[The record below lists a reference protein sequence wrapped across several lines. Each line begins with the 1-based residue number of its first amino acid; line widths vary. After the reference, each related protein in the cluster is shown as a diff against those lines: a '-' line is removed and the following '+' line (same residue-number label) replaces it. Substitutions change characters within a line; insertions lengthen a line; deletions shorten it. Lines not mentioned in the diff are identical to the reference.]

1 MTKNKLI
8 MIQRIQ
14 TLFLLGVVVL
24 GVAFSFVPVLGFTAY
39 DATYVMSAYK
49 VVLSKEVT
57 TVVSKNMGVGVL
69 EGVIMIVSI
78 IVMFLYKNRQLQMK
92 LLKLNILLIT
102 LQVVALMMYVDV
114 AKSAI
119 GPNEN
124 DVVIGIEMGA
134 IIPVLSLLL
143 TYLAIRFI
151 KKDDELVRAADRLR

>member
-124 DVVIGIEMGA
+124 DVIIGIEMGA

>member
-114 AKSAI
+114 VKSAI

-124 DVVIGIEMGA
+124 DVIIGIEMGA